1 MHRTTIVA
9 VALAACAT
17 ALAGAQPRG
26 PAKPT
31 MSVRAAP
38 AMAFTPARLVVT
50 AELKNVGQ
58 DNATFYCPT
67 LEWDWGDGT
76 QSEER
81 PNCDPFEEGVSQVRT
96 RYLKQNT
103 YNSAGRFRVTLRL
116 KQGKDVVLAGSTE
129 VTIREGGGYPGPP
142 E

>member
-1 MHRTTIVA
+1 MVA
-9 VALAACAT
+9 GALAASAV
-17 ALAGAQPRG
+17 ALAGAQPRT
-26 PAKPT
+26 PAKPS
-31 MSVRAAP
+31 MSVRVAP

-58 DNATFYCPT
+58 DDATFYCPT
-67 LEWDWGDGT
+67 VEWDWGDGT

-81 PNCDPFEEGVSQVRT
+81 PNCDPFEAGVSQVRT
-96 RYLKQNT
+96 RYVKQNS
-103 YNSAGRFRVTLRL
+103 YHSAGRFRVTLRL
-116 KQGKDVVLAGSTE
+116 KRGNDVVLTGSTS